1 MKLPFFTRGYPL
13 VNSLLCV
20 CAAAMV
26 AGSAHAQN
34 MKVEAK
40 LVWCTD
46 DAHSPNPKHHL
57 LAPDLARRL
66 KHSPYRW
73 KNYFEE
79 SHQVVEI
86 PVGQTRSRIV
96 MSSHCTL
103 DIKNLGDERVEVRLH
118 GNGKPVSIHTESLR
132 DNGLLVV
139 GGQAENETAWLVTI
153 RKAVPA
159 TPHPILRGTPAPSS
173 SAAR

>member
-1 MKLPFFTRGYPL
+1 
-13 VNSLLCV
+13 
-20 CAAAMV
+20 MV
-26 AGSAHAQN
+26 AGSAHAQS

-46 DAHSPNPKHHL
+46 DAHSPNPKHHPL
-57 LAPDLARRL
+57 EADLARRL

-79 SHQVVEI
+79 SHHIVDI

-96 MSSHCTL
+96 MSPHCSL
-103 DIKNLGDERVEVRLH
+103 DIKNLGNETVEVRLH
-118 GNGKPVSIHTESLR
+118 GNGKPVSIHTESLSK
-132 DNGLLVV
+132 NGLLVV

-159 TPHPILRGTPAPSS
+159 ASLPALRGIPAPSG
-173 SAAR
+173 SASAR